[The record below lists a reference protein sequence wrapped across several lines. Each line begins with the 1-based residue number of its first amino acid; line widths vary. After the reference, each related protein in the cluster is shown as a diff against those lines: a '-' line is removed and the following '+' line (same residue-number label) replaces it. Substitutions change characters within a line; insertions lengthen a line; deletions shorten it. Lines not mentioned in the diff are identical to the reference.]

1 MKSLFSA
8 LTFILYTVTSFSQTA
23 GRRVYTQ
30 TPEYAEVIH
39 QFSLLDSAS
48 NDGKLFKIGTADGGE
63 PLYMYVLVKG
73 GCSNLFVAQQQ
84 AQKMPVLF
92 INNAI
97 HPGEPDG
104 VDASLELVRTLQQP
118 GMLPDNLLIA
128 IVPVFNVDGS
138 LNRSATSRANQNGPE
153 EYGFRGNSLNLD
165 LNRDFIKT
173 DALVTQ
179 ALQRAFQLLKPDV
192 FVDTH
197 VSNGADYQHT
207 MTLIATQK
215 DKLHPLPAK
224 LMNDTLVPMLYQ
236 SMQQKGWPMCPYV
249 DTRGATPESGITGFL
264 ETPRFSTGYAALFN
278 CIGFVTETHMWKPY
292 NDRVWATY
300 DILISFVE
308 LMKLH
313 GKSIKR
319 AHKAADAQ
327 VRTQQNFAI
336 SWELDTTKFEQ
347 VQFMGY
353 EAKYKTSNITGQQR
367 LYYDRNAPYTKA
379 LPYYNTYNAVT
390 QAQKPY
396 AYVVPQQYKEVIARL
411 NLNGVQ
417 MQTIMRDTVLSVE
430 AYYIASY
437 QTTKTPYESHYLHY
451 NTQLRREM
459 QRIQLRAGDLL
470 VVADQTCNRYIAET
484 LEPEGGDSFF
494 AWNFFDGILQ
504 QKEWFSD
511 YIFEEKAEE
520 LLATDPQLKA
530 EFEAE
535 RARDAKFAAD
545 HWAQLNFI
553 YQRSVYK
560 EKTHNRYPVVRIL
573 QPVQLQAKPY
583 SAQ

>member
-1 MKSLFSA
+1 MRSLFPSLA
-8 LTFILYTVTSFSQTA
+8 FILFTVTSFSQTS
-23 GRRVYTQ
+23 GRKVYTQ
-30 TPEYAEVIH
+30 TPEYKEVIH

-48 NDGKLFKIGTADGGE
+48 SDGKLFKIGTADGGE
-63 PLYMYVLVKG
+63 SLYMYVLLKG

-118 GMLPDNLLIA
+118 GMLPDNLLLA
-128 IVPVFNVDGS
+128 IIPVFNVDGS
-138 LNRSATSRANQNGPE
+138 LNRSGTSRANQNGPE

-173 DALVTQ
+173 DAQVTQ

-215 DKLHPLPAK
+215 DKQHPLPAK
-224 LMNDTLVPMLYQ
+224 LMNDTLVPQLYKI
-236 SMQQKGWPMCPYV
+236 MQQKGWPMSPYV
-249 DTRGATPESGITGFL
+249 DTRGETPESGIAGFL

-300 DILISFVE
+300 DILISFVD
-308 LMKLH
+308 LMKQH
-313 GKSIKR
+313 GTAIRR
-319 AHKAADAQ
+319 AHKAADTQ
-327 VRTQQNFAI
+327 VCMQQNFAL
-336 SWELDTTKFEQ
+336 SWVLDTTKAEQ
-347 VQFMGY
+347 IQFMGY

-367 LYYDRNAPYTKA
+367 LYYDRNAPYTKT
-379 LPYYNTYNAVT
+379 LPYYNTYTAATNV
-390 QAQKPY
+390 QKPY
-396 AYVVPQQYKEVIARL
+396 AYIVPQQYKEVIARL
-411 NLNGVQ
+411 SLNGVK
-417 MQTIMRDTVLSVE
+417 MQTLLRDTVLTVE
-430 AYYIASY
+430 TYYIASY
-437 QTTKTPYESHYLHY
+437 QTAKAPYESHYLHHS
-451 NTQLRREM
+451 TKLRREM
-459 QRIQLRAGDLL
+459 QQIEVRAGDVL
-470 VVADQTCNRYIAET
+470 VVADQVCNRYIVET

-504 QKEWFSD
+504 QKEGFSD

-520 LLATDPQLKA
+520 ILAANPQLKA
-530 EFEAE
+530 ELEAE

-560 EKTHNRYPVVRIL
+560 EKTHNRYPVMRIL